1 MKIKSLNE
9 VCHNQSSLEQS
20 ILASDKLVLKAV
32 KCNEEEVLIT
42 ILSKD
47 KFMEVFNAVGII
59 IGTDYSLK
67 LIEE

>member
-1 MKIKSLNE
+1 MIIKSLNE
-9 VCHNQSSLEQS
+9 VCHNQGSIEQD

-32 KCNEEEVLIT
+32 KDNDEEILIT

-47 KFMEVFNAVGII
+47 KFIEVFNAVGVI
-59 IGTDYSLK
+59 IGTNYTLK